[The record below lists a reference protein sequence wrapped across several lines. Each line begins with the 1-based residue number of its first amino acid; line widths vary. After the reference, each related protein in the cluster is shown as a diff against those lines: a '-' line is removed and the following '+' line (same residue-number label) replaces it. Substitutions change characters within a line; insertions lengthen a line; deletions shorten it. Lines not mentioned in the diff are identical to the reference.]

1 MVGIFVIMR
10 WLTCSVVLFYNSVL
24 RSSVNLHFLTSYL
37 TLSSGH
43 LGRNL
48 WQKLQIQHLLTLCL
62 PWWGKSFI
70 TSSAG
75 LGYWVGGKLH
85 WCCAK
90 YIKWIPYLNPTTIFS
105 GMNFLFLFNMKK
117 AAFPWSHSSKTYP
130 IIFSPVNLEVHVV
143 GIFWG
148 SH

>member
-10 WLTCSVVLFYNSVL
+10 WLTFLAFCGFVYNSVL
-24 RSSVNLHFLTSYL
+24 RSSVNLCLLTSYL

-43 LGRNL
+43 LGE
-48 WQKLQIQHLLTLCL
+48 IC
-62 PWWGKSFI
+62 GKTSDNIFDFMPYRDEEEFYY
-70 TSSAG
+70 SSAG
-75 LGYWVGGKLH
+75 LGYWVGELH

-90 YIKWIPYLNPTTIFS
+90 YDKWIPYLNPTTIFS
-105 GMNFLFLFNMKK
+105 GIEFFLFYLIWRKWL
-117 AAFPWSHSSKTYP
+117 FPWSHSSKTYP
-130 IIFSPVNLEVHVV
+130 IIFSCNFSGPSTV